1 MRKLKI
7 ALLSLVLVTGIFGI
21 TLENDR
27 LFEISKNME
36 LFASVYKMLNVHY
49 VDQIDPNVLMKTGI
63 DAMVNSLDP
72 YTNYIT
78 ESQVQSYRISDDEKF
93 QGIGASVYKI
103 GEKYYLSNVLEGGAA
118 QEGGLHAG
126 DEIRSINGTI
136 LAGKSEEDV
145 NNQLRGAPGTT
156 VSLLLKENQSGKEVS
171 YNIKRDEVKISNVPH
186 SDMVADG
193 IGYIQLTTFTDNA
206 GANISKALKGLKE
219 KDANMKGLM
228 IDLRQNGGGLLREAV
243 NICNL
248 FIPRGLEVVT
258 TKGKLKDKDNVY
270 KTMATPEDLDVP
282 IVVLVD
288 GRSASASEIVSGV
301 LQDYDRAVIL
311 GQRTYGKGLV
321 QNFFEVGYNS
331 RVKVTISKYYIPS
344 GRCIQGVEYANGD
357 PVDIPD
363 SKRSKFKTKNGRT
376 VLDGGGV
383 TPDVKIN
390 KPELSNLM
398 KAIADQKIVFLYA
411 NEYVRKNPTYE
422 GDITKFNF
430 KDINDFKTFLTKIN
444 FSYKL
449 EGEDHY
455 DQMIASVSANEQFK
469 NEISSGVK
477 MLGDKFKAE
486 KERELTRH
494 QDEIMHMIEK
504 EIASRY
510 RFEKG
515 KSQINLRNDV
525 DVKEAIALFSDQA
538 RYKSLLGQK

>member
-1 MRKLKI
+1 MV
-7 ALLSLVLVTGIFGI
+7 LLTGVFGV

-36 LFASVYKMLNVHY
+36 LFASVYKMLNIHY
-49 VDQIDPNVLMKTGI
+49 VDQVDPNVLMKTGI

-93 QGIGASVYKI
+93 QGIGASVFKI
-103 GEKYYLSNVLEGGAA
+103 GEKYYLANVLEGGAA
-118 QEGGLHAG
+118 QEAGLNAG
-126 DEIRSINGTI
+126 DEIKSINGTT
-136 LAGKSEEDV
+136 LSGKSEEDV
-145 NNQLRGAPGTT
+145 TNQLRGAPGTT
-156 VSLLLKENQSGKEVS
+156 VGLMVKENKSGKEVS
-171 YNIKRDEVKISNVPH
+171 FNIKRDEVKISNVPH
-186 SDMVADG
+186 SDLVADG
-193 IGYIQLTTFTDNA
+193 VGYIQLTTFTENA
-206 GANISKALKGLKE
+206 GANISKAIKELKE
-219 KDANMKGLM
+219 KEPDLKGLM

-258 TKGKLKDKDNVY
+258 TKGKLKDKDNVF

-282 IVVLVD
+282 VIVLVD

-331 RVKVTISKYYIPS
+331 RVKITISKYYIPS

-357 PVDIPD
+357 PIDIPD
-363 SKRSKFKTKNGRT
+363 NKRSKFKTKNGRT

-383 TPDVKIN
+383 TPDVKIL

-398 KAIADQKIVFLYA
+398 KAINEQRIVFLYT
-411 NEYVRKNPTYE
+411 NEYVKKNPTFE
-422 GDITKFNF
+422 GGITNF
-430 KDINDFKTFLTKIN
+430 RFTDMGDFKAFLTKIN
-444 FSYKL
+444 FAYKI
-449 EGEDHY
+449 EGEDHF
-455 DQMIASVSANEQFK
+455 DQMIASVNPNEKFK
-469 NEISSGVK
+469 NEIATGVK
-477 MLGDKFKAE
+477 IIGEKFKME
-486 KERELTRH
+486 KDKELLKH
-494 QDEIMHMIEK
+494 QDEILHIIEK

-510 RFEKG
+510 RYEKG
-515 KSQINLRNDV
+515 KSQINLRNDME
-525 DVKEAIALFSDQA
+525 VKEAVALFNEPA
-538 RYKSLLGQK
+538 RYKTLLGQK